1 MELSQIRQRIDE
13 LNGEL
18 LRLFEERMAL
28 CAQVAEEK
36 KKNGM
41 EVFAPV
47 REVEILNWV
56 RQTASPELAGYDVS
70 FFNGLMALSRQYQS
84 QLLDLG
90 PSPAGIPSGIRT
102 ERLELFPLDMQAAPA
117 VYSLTS
123 DPEVAR
129 YMRFDTHTR
138 PEQTEELI
146 REWTS
151 GGNLSYVVLKND
163 GEFVGVFSIQPDKEA
178 AGVLNMS
185 LFLSPDHWGQGYCGE
200 ITELAVKMARDI
212 LHGKMLRAYVR
223 DANTPSRKA
232 LEKAGFAQARGFA
245 GEKGAVLVYEY
256 LLERQ

>member
-1 MELSQIRQRIDE
+1 MELSQIRRRIDE

-47 REVEILNWV
+47 REVEILNQV
-56 RQTASPELAGYDVS
+56 RQKASPELVDYDVS
-70 FFNGLMALSRQYQS
+70 FFNGLMSLSRQYQS
-84 QLLDLG
+84 QLLNLG
-90 PSPAGIPSGIRT
+90 PASAGIPSGIRT
-102 ERLELFPLDMQAAPA
+102 ERLGLFPLDMQAAPA

-123 DPEVAR
+123 NPEVAR
-129 YMRFDTHTR
+129 YMRFDTHTC
-138 PEQTEELI
+138 PEQAEELI

-151 GGNLSYVVLKND
+151 GGNLSYVITQND
-163 GEFVGVFSIQPDKEA
+163 GKFVGVFGIQPDKESP
-178 AGVLNMS
+178 GVLNIS

-212 LHGKMLRAYVR
+212 LRGELVRAYVR
-223 DANTPSRKA
+223 DANIPSCKA
-232 LEKAGFAQARGFA
+232 LEKAGFTKSREFTAENGPVF
-245 GEKGAVLVYEY
+245 VYEY
-256 LLERQ
+256 RLERQ